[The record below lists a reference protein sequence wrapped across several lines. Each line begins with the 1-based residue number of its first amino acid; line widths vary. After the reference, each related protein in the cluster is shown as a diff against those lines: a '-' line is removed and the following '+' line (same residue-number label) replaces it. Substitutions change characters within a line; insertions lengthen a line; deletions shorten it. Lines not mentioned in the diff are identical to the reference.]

1 MLSQTI
7 TVPTVGSNPGFTAVQ
22 SYTYDSLNR
31 LKDAKEMIG
40 ATQTW
45 RQTFT
50 FDRYGN
56 RNFDQ
61 ANTTYPTSFAQPNIT
76 NPTVNQANN
85 RFAARQGWAY
95 DASGNTTADATGQ
108 TFVYDAENKQI
119 QVNGPGGVVGQ
130 YFFDGDGK
138 RVKKVVPATNET
150 TIFVYDA
157 VGQLVAEYSTTFEQS
172 PGVKYLTQDHLGS
185 PRVITDANGSVTS
198 RRDFH
203 AYGEEVFT
211 AQRTAALGYP
221 PDPIRQKFTTYERD
235 TESDL
240 DFAQARYYSS
250 RLGRFFSI
258 DPGNADADQEVP
270 QSWNAYAY
278 ARNNPLKYGDPSG
291 EGVEVCSVGGERTCV
306 YYSEAQWIK
315 FLDANK
321 KSGDFTIKGN
331 KIFFGDEI
339 AAEITSS
346 SFLDDRQKE
355 FISST
360 AENSVKKGKVVG
372 ALGAGAVVTGACIG
386 TGVCAVIGSALVT
399 RIGSRIGAQAVE
411 KAIERIMSN
420 PNILPRYLPIS
431 NCRSR

>member
-1 MLSQTI
+1 MAHTEPPLKSTAK
-7 TVPTVGSNPGFTAVQ
+7 PTALANASPDTRETTKRGWTLQ
-22 SYTYDSLNR
+22 R
-31 LKDAKEMIG
+31 QG
-40 ATQTW
+40 AT
-45 RQTFT
+45 
-50 FDRYGN
+50 
-56 RNFDQ
+56 
-61 ANTTYPTSFAQPNIT
+61 TTG
-76 NPTVNQANN
+76 TV
-85 RFAARQGWAY
+85 
-95 DASGNTTADATGQ
+95 
-108 TFVYDAENKQI
+108 I
-119 QVNGPGGVVGQ
+119 
-130 YFFDGDGK
+130 
-138 RVKKVVPATNET
+138 
-150 TIFVYDA
+150 
-157 VGQLVAEYSTTFEQS
+157 
-172 PGVKYLTQDHLGS
+172 
-185 PRVITDANGSVTS
+185 S

-203 AYGEEVFT
+203 PFGEEIV
-211 AQRTAALGYP
+211 RSGYGQ
-221 PDPIRQKFTTYERD
+221 DTVREKFATYERD

-258 DPGNADADQEVP
+258 DPGNAEADQEVP

>member
-1 MLSQTI
+1 MLPENWVLLASS
-7 TVPTVGSNPGFTAVQ
+7 VSNGPFLFGTELV
-22 SYTYDSLNR
+22 
-31 LKDAKEMIG
+31 
-40 ATQTW
+40 
-45 RQTFT
+45 
-50 FDRYGN
+50 
-56 RNFDQ
+56 
-61 ANTTYPTSFAQPNIT
+61 
-76 NPTVNQANN
+76 
-85 RFAARQGWAY
+85 
-95 DASGNTTADATGQ
+95 GNTTADTSGR
-108 TFVYDAENKQI
+108 TFVYDAENKQVEVI
-119 QVNGPGGVVGQ
+119 ENSTTIGE
-130 YFFDGDGK
+130 YFYDGDGK

-150 TIFVYDA
+150 TVFVYDA
-157 VGQLVAEYSTTFEQS
+157 IGQLVAEYSTQIPQAS
-172 PGVKYLTQDHLGS
+172 QISYLTHDYLGS
-185 PRVITDANGSVTS
+185 PRILTDQLGAVIS

-203 AYGEEVFT
+203 PFGEEIV
-211 AQRTAALGYP
+211 RSGYGQ
-221 PDPIRQKFTTYERD
+221 DTVREKFATYESD

-291 EGVEVCSVGGERTCV
+291 ERVEVCSVGGERTCV

-346 SFLDDRQKE
+346 TFLDDRPKE

-386 TGVCAVIGSALVT
+386 TGVCAVIGSALLT
-399 RIGSRIGAQAVE
+399 RVGSRIGAQAVE
-411 KAIERIMSN
+411 KAIERVVSN
-420 PNILPRYLPIS
+420 PNTLNHIFQAKHLLGQLVRQLGSKTAVVAEVLGALAGKLPSEGKIDVAVTVAGYTDRVTGVVQDGVIKIS
-431 NCRSR
+431 NFWVPSK